1 MFFPIMKR
9 FLQTISMTPKIS
21 HIKKIPIIPPVIEH
35 SSLLPIIPYLAR
47 CITPS
52 SPRGKTARYRAKL
65 KAKLKRLRRN
75 KQKQ

>member
-9 FLQTISMTPKIS
+9 FLQTISMTPIA
-21 HIKKIPIIPPVIEH
+21 HIKKIPIITPVIKH
-35 SSLLPIIPYLAR
+35 SPFLPIIPFLAR